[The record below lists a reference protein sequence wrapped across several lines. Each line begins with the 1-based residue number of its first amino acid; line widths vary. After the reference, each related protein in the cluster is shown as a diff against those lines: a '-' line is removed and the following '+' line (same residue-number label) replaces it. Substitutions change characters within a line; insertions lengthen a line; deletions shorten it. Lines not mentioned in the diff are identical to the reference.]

1 MMSHDA
7 HDAHADS
14 LRGLRTLAADPDRAA
29 RVRAR
34 CRTQLVRS
42 RQRAKRTTEITAF
55 ASRVFA
61 PFVVGAFCAF
71 YVAVLVAT
79 TLRLEAIFH

>member
-1 MMSHDA
+1 MMSYDA
-7 HDAHADS
+7 HDANADS
-14 LRGLRTLAADPDRAA
+14 LRGLMMLAADPDRAA

-34 CRTQLVRS
+34 CRTQLVRG
-42 RQRAKRTTEITAF
+42 RRRAMRTSEITAF

-71 YVAVLVAT
+71 YVAMLVAT
-79 TLRLEAIFH
+79 TLRLETMFD

>member
-1 MMSHDA
+1 MMSYDA
-7 HDAHADS
+7 HDANADS
-14 LRGLRTLAADPDRAA
+14 LRRLMMLAADPDRAA

-42 RQRAKRTTEITAF
+42 RRRAVRTSEISAF

-71 YVAVLVAT
+71 YVAMLVAT
-79 TLRLEAIFH
+79 TLRLETMFD

>member
-1 MMSHDA
+1 MMSYEA
-7 HDAHADS
+7 HDANTDS
-14 LRGLRTLAADPDRAA
+14 LRGLLTLAADPDRAA

-42 RQRAKRTTEITAF
+42 RRRAMRTSEITAF
-55 ASRVFA
+55 ASRAFA

-71 YVAVLVAT
+71 YIAMLVAT
-79 TLRLEAIFH
+79 TLRLETMFD

>member
-7 HDAHADS
+7 HDANADS
-14 LRGLRTLAADPDRAA
+14 LRGLKTLAADPDRAA

-34 CRTQLVRS
+34 CRTQLARS
-42 RQRAKRTTEITAF
+42 RRRAMRTTEIAAF

-61 PFVVGAFCAF
+61 PFVVGAFCAL
-71 YVAVLVAT
+71 YVAMLVAT
-79 TLRLEAIFH
+79 TIRLETMFD